1 MEITEMEIMETQHE
15 AASDPADIATAVV
28 KGKRTKRQRLPTP
41 AADSSAS
48 SATSASIVNAV
59 SEEDEDVANCL
70 ILLAHGPAFE
80 VCPKGTPNA
89 ATATKFT
96 SKRSAEANS
105 TADGCRA
112 GYCVYECKTCGKC
125 FSSFQ
130 ALGGHRTSHK
140 KPKSTP
146 ALEKPAAGAGVEEAA
161 MAEDH
166 HLLRMSVKNYA
177 FSKPK
182 APVKVHECAIC
193 GTEFSS
199 GQALGGHMRRH
210 RPLPPAGDGKKEK
223 NFINLSL
230 DLNLPAPED
239 ELQRAQV
246 PTATTFSYAAGK
258 GPLVLPGA
266 APASALAVDCH
277 Y

>member
-1 MEITEMEIMETQHE
+1 MEIMEMEIMETPDE
-15 AASDPADIATAVV
+15 AASDPADIATALV
-28 KGKRTKRQRLPTP
+28 KGKRTRRQRLPTP

-48 SATSASIVNAV
+48 SAASASIVDV
-59 SEEDEDVANCL
+59 VTEEDEDVANCL

-80 VCPKGTPNA
+80 VCPKRTPSA
-89 ATATKFT
+89 AAPNKFT
-96 SKRSAEANS
+96 SKRLAEATS
-105 TADGCRA
+105 AADGGRA

-146 ALEKPAAGAGVEEAA
+146 ALEKSTAEEEAA
-161 MAEDH
+161 AAADH
-166 HLLRMSVKNYA
+166 HMLRMGVNNYA
-177 FSKPK
+177 FAKPK

-210 RPLPPAGDGKKEK
+210 RPLPPTGDVKKEK
-223 NFINLSL
+223 SFINLSL

-239 ELQRAQV
+239 EMQRPQV
-246 PTATTFSYAAGK
+246 PPATTSFSYAAGK
-258 GPLVLPGA
+258 GPLVLPGT